1 MGKAARVTRE
11 QEAAIEQLTDSKA
24 PKRVSAANKL
34 GRKPCPNDAGPKLL
48 EAFKAELDGTRSW
61 KVLAAQ
67 AKALARNPHPPA
79 HDFLLGI
86 AGDDLGGSA
95 VNEAVGFGAMGCGR
109 DDPDATLRA
118 LLGDEADVPTDRL
131 AAIIGALTIL
141 GEDPPELDAALVERL
156 VELAEEEPPN
166 TVPHGAHRRRRVNDL
181 RCELQNAAPQQRDR
195 VAQLGELSL

>member
-1 MGKAARVTRE
+1 MTRE

-34 GRKPCPNDAGPKLL
+34 GRKPCPQEAGPKLL
-48 EAFKAELDGTRSW
+48 EALEAELDGTRSW

-95 VNEAVGFGAMGCGR
+95 VNEAVGFAAMGSGR
-109 DDPDATLRA
+109 DEPDATLRA
-118 LLGDEADVPTDRL
+118 LLGDEDDVPTDRL
-131 AAIIGALTIL
+131 AAVIGALTIL

-181 RCELQNAAPQQRDR
+181 RCELQNAAPEQRDR
-195 VAQLGELSL
+195 VARLGELSL

>member
-1 MGKAARVTRE
+1 MTRE

-34 GRKPCPNDAGPKLL
+34 GRKPCPKEAGPKLL
-48 EAFKAELDGTRSW
+48 EALEAELDGTRSW

-95 VNEAVGFGAMGCGR
+95 VNEAVGFAAMGSGR
-109 DDPDATLRA
+109 DEPDATLRA

-131 AAIIGALTIL
+131 AAVIGALAIL
-141 GEDPPELDAALVERL
+141 GEDPPSSMPRWSSAWSSSPRRNRRTPSPMERTGGGGSTTCA
-156 VELAEEEPPN
+156 VS
-166 TVPHGAHRRRRVNDL
+166 
-181 RCELQNAAPQQRDR
+181 QNAAPEQRDR
-195 VAQLGELSL
+195 VAQLGELSV